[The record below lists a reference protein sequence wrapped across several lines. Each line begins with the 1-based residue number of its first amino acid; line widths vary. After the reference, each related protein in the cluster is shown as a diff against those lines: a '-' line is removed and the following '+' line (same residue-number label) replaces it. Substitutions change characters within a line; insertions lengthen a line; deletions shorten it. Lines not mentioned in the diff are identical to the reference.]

1 MSGVSFSIV
10 RHAAWAPS
18 LATPEAWLDWSRAP
32 FLPGTE
38 GEPGVKAMPP
48 MLRRRAAQL
57 GKMALEVAYECLGGE
72 SGIPIVYCSR
82 HGEVGRSVEL
92 LDAMARGEAL
102 SPTAFGM
109 SVHNANP
116 GLFTIA
122 RKEQANHIALA
133 AGASS
138 LEHAVIEACGLLADG
153 APQVLLVMAE
163 TALPELYSRFEDCD
177 EQAFAFAWLLQ
188 PAGAGAGAALSL
200 QWSAGGP
207 APAQAMPGALQV
219 LRFFLAGEQQMVR
232 LADQRQWQWQRHV

>member
-38 GEPGVKAMPP
+38 GEPGVKAMPA

-57 GKMALEVAYECLGGE
+57 GKMALEVAYECLGD
-72 SGIPIVYCSR
+72 SAGIPIVYCSR

-92 LDAMARGEAL
+92 LDALARGEAL

-109 SVHNANP
+109 SVHNAIP

-153 APQVLLVMAE
+153 APQVLLVMADS
-163 TALPELYSRFEDCD
+163 ALPELYSRFADCS

-188 PAGAGAGAALSL
+188 PGAALSL
-200 QWSAGGP
+200 AWRAGAA
-207 APAQAMPGALQV
+207 APPEAMPGPLQG
-219 LRFFLAGEQQMVR
+219 LRFVLSGEQQMVR
-232 LADQRQWQWQRHV
+232 LADQRQWHWQRHA

>member
-18 LATPEAWLDWSRAP
+18 LAAPEAWLEWARAP
-32 FLPGTE
+32 YPAGTD

-48 MLRRRAAQL
+48 MLRRRAGQL

-82 HGEVGRSVEL
+82 HGEVARSVEL

-133 AGASS
+133 AGPSS

-163 TALPELYSRFEDCD
+163 TALPELYSHFQDCE
-177 EQAFAFAWLLQ
+177 EQAYAFAWLLQ
-188 PAGAGAGAALSL
+188 PGQELSLGWQAGAD
-200 QWSAGGP
+200 
-207 APAQAMPGALQV
+207 APREAMPGALQV
-219 LRFFLAGEQQMVR
+219 LRFFLSGESQLVR
-232 LADQRQWQWQRHV
+232 MADQRQWQWQRHV

>member
-57 GKMALEVAYECLGGE
+57 GKMALEVAYECLGDV
-72 SGIPIVYCSR
+72 SGVPIVYCSR

-133 AGASS
+133 AGPSS

-153 APQVLLVMAE
+153 APQVLLVMAD
-163 TALPELYSRFEDCD
+163 TALPPLYSHFEDCE

-188 PAGAGAGAALSL
+188 PGAQLSL
-200 QWSAGGP
+200 GWQVGAD
-207 APAQAMPGALQV
+207 APRESMPGALQV
-219 LRFFLAGEQQMVR
+219 LRFFLSDEQQLVR

>member
-32 FLPGTE
+32 TFAGAE
-38 GEPGVKAMPP
+38 GEPGLKAMPP

-57 GKMALEVAYECLGGE
+57 GKMALEVAYECLGDAAGV
-72 SGIPIVYCSR
+72 PIVYCSR
-82 HGEVGRSVEL
+82 HGEVGRSIEL

-153 APQVLLVMAE
+153 APQVLLVMAD
-163 TALPELYSRFEDCD
+163 TPLPELYGQFEDC
-177 EQAFAFAWLLQ
+177 ERQAFAFAWLLQ
-188 PAGAGAGAALSL
+188 APGGAGNTLSL
-200 QWSAGGP
+200 RWAPG
-207 APAQAMPGALQV
+207 APAIPGSMPGALQV
-219 LRFFLAGEQQMVR
+219 LRFFLAGEAQMVR
-232 LADQRQWQWQRHV
+232 MADQRQWQWQRHV

>member
-10 RHAAWAPS
+10 RHAAWAPA
-18 LATPEAWLDWSRAP
+18 LATPEAWLDWARAP

-38 GEPGVKAMPP
+38 GEPAVKAMPP

-57 GKMALEVAYECLGGE
+57 GKMALEVAYACLGEG
-72 SGIPIVYCSR
+72 SGVPIVYCSR

-109 SVHNANP
+109 SVHNAIP

-122 RKEQANHIALA
+122 HKERANHIAVA

-138 LEHAVIEACGLLADG
+138 IEHAVIEACGLLADG
-153 APQVLLVMAE
+153 APQVLLVMAD
-163 TALPELYSRFEDCD
+163 TALPELYAQFADCS
-177 EQAFAFAWLLQ
+177 EQAYAFAWLLEPGSDMRLQ
-188 PAGAGAGAALSL
+188 WQAGAA
-200 QWSAGGP
+200 
-207 APAQAMPGALQV
+207 APQAAMPGALQV
-219 LRFFLAGEQQMVR
+219 LAFFLSGQAQLVR
-232 LADQRQWQWQRHV
+232 HADQRQWQWQRHV

>member
-18 LATPEAWLDWSRAP
+18 LATPEAWLGWARAP

-48 MLRRRAAQL
+48 MLRRRAGQL
-57 GKMALEVAYECLGGE
+57 GKMALEVAYECLGGA

-92 LDAMARGEAL
+92 LDALARGEAL

-109 SVHNANP
+109 SVHNAIP

-133 AGASS
+133 AGPSS

-153 APQVLLVMAE
+153 APQVLLVMAD
-163 TALPELYSRFEDCD
+163 TALPEQYAQFEDCS

-188 PAGAGAGAALSL
+188 PGSAMSLAWQGAAE
-200 QWSAGGP
+200 
-207 APAQAMPGALQV
+207 APQEAMPGALQV
-219 LRFFLAGEQQMVR
+219 LRFFLSGEQQMVR

>member
-57 GKMALEVAYECLGGE
+57 GKMALEVAYECLGDA
-72 SGIPIVYCSR
+72 SGVPIVYCSR

-133 AGASS
+133 AGPSS

-153 APQVLLVMAE
+153 APQVLLVMAD
-163 TALPELYSRFEDCD
+163 TALPQLYSHFEDCE

-188 PAGAGAGAALSL
+188 PGAQLSLGWQAGAD
-200 QWSAGGP
+200 
-207 APAQAMPGALQV
+207 APRESMPGALQV
-219 LRFFLAGEQQMVR
+219 LRFFLSDEQQLVR